1 MNRSSGIIMH
11 IASLPGKYGIGTFGK
26 EAYEFSDFLK
36 KAGQKYWQILPLGPT
51 SFGDSPYQSFSAF
64 AGNPYFI
71 DFDILRKDGL
81 LEKQDYDSV
90 NFGKDPEDIDYGL
103 IFKQKLK
110 VLRTAYENFK
120 SNKAKNGKEVIY
132 FKEFQ
137 DEESYWLEDYAL
149 YMAIKGHFNLKS
161 WQTWDEDIRLRKSEA
176 MNKYKTMLSDE
187 IIYWEFLQYEFYKQW
202 KILKSYVN
210 DLGIEI
216 IGDMPIYVSED
227 SADVWSNPEAFLL
240 HKKTLKP
247 LKVAGCPP
255 DIFAATGQLW
265 GNPIYDWNYMEKTD
279 YSWWVDRIRQS
290 LNLYDVLRIDH
301 FKGFESYWEIPY
313 GDETA
318 QNGEWTKGPGMKV
331 FDAIK
336 NELGDVNIIAEDL
349 GTLTEETIK
358 LRNDTGYPGM
368 KILTFA
374 FDTDSSNPFLPHNYE
389 KNFIVYTG
397 THDNDTVRGWMET
410 SAPKEHVKKAIE
422 YLKLNKEEGYNW
434 GFIRG
439 TWSSIADVA
448 IAQMQDFLDLG
459 NKARINLPSTLG
471 ANWRWRVE
479 KDVFKEELAEKIHR
493 VTEVYGRCEKVK
505 EEETGDKI
513 KEDLRIKE

>member
-1 MNRSSGIIMH
+1 MKRSSGIIMH

-36 KAGQKYWQILPLGPT
+36 KAHQKYWQILPLGPT

-71 DFDILRKDGL
+71 DFDILREDGL
-81 LEKQDYDSV
+81 LEKEDYASV
-90 NFGKDPEDIDYGL
+90 NFGKDPEDIEYGV
-103 IFKQKLK
+103 IFKEKFK
-110 VLRTAYENFK
+110 VLRKAYENFK
-120 SNKAKNGKEVIY
+120 LNKAKDAKEADY
-132 FKEFQ
+132 MKEFQ
-137 DEESYWLEDYAL
+137 EREAYWLEDYAL
-149 YMAIKGHFNLKS
+149 YMAVKVHFKLKS
-161 WQTWDEDIRLRKSEA
+161 WQNWDEDIRLREVEA
-176 MNKYKTMLSDE
+176 VSKYKKLLSDE
-187 IIYWEFLQYEFYKQW
+187 IRYWEFLQYEFYKQW
-202 KILKSYVN
+202 TALKSYVN

-227 SADVWSNPEAFLL
+227 SADVWANPEAFLL

-279 YSWWVDRIRQS
+279 YSWWVDRIKQS

-301 FKGFESYWEIPY
+301 FKGFESYWAIPY

-318 QNGEWTKGPGMKV
+318 ENGEWVKGPGIKV
-331 FDAIK
+331 FNAIRR
-336 NELGDVNIIAEDL
+336 ELGDVNIIAEDL

-374 FDTDSSNPFLPHNYE
+374 FDSDNLNPFLPHNYE

-410 SAPKEHVKKAIE
+410 SAPKEHVKKAID
-422 YLKLNKEEGYNW
+422 YLKLTKEEGYNW

-439 TWSSIADVA
+439 AWSSVADVA
-448 IAQMQDFLDLG
+448 IAQVQDFLDLG
-459 NKARINLPSTLG
+459 NKARINMPSTLG
-471 ANWRWRVE
+471 INWRWRVQ
-479 KDVFKEELAEKIHR
+479 KNACTEELAEKIHKI
-493 VTEVYGRCEKVK
+493 TEVYGRCEEVK
-505 EEETGDKI
+505 EE
-513 KEDLRIKE
+513 KEEKEEIIEENQK